1 MSAAYDDVLVQIAE
15 YAAHP
20 ERIESELAL
29 RTAHLSFLDATACAF
44 LGLADAECRRTAEP
58 LFPTAAPHPSRVLA
72 TGYATD
78 PVQAAFS
85 TGTLIRWLDF
95 NDTWLALEW
104 GHPSDNLAAILPLA
118 DHLAQRA
125 RAAGG
130 TPPTVRD
137 VLVAMIQAHEIQGV
151 LALGTALNRH
161 GLDHVAYVRIASAAV
176 ATRLLG
182 GSEEDIRRALG
193 HAWVDGGALRTYR
206 HTPNVTWRKS
216 WAAGDA
222 ASRAVRLAY
231 LALRG
236 AESPRTPLTA
246 KGWGFQDS
254 LLGGHQ
260 VALPQPLGSYVMENV
275 LLKPWFPAEYHGQT
289 AVEAAFRLAPA
300 VRDRV
305 TAIDRIEIR
314 THEAAVRIID
324 KTGPLANPADRDHCL
339 QYMVAIALLHGR
351 LDEEHYTD
359 EAAAEPRVDALRERM
374 IVTEDPEYSRAYL
387 DPAERAVANALRITF
402 SDGTDTGWQEI
413 RIPIGHPR
421 RRPEAEPLVRDKL
434 RRGLRAALDAERA
447 ELVAERLADRG
458 GLLDTPADD
467 LLDLLVV
474 R

>member
-1 MSAAYDDVLVQIAE
+1 MSVGYDEVIEQIAE
-15 YAAHP
+15 YTAHP
-20 ERIESELAL
+20 ERIDSDLAL
-29 RTAHLSFLDATACAF
+29 RTARLSFLDAVACAF
-44 LGLADAECRRTAEP
+44 LGLADAECRRMAEP
-58 LFPTAAPHPSRVLA
+58 LFPSAVAHPSRVIG
-72 TGYATD
+72 TSYATD

-104 GHPSDNLAAILPLA
+104 GHPSDNLAAILPVA

-125 RAAGG
+125 RAAGDAA
-130 TPPTVRD
+130 PTLRD

-161 GLDHVAYVRIASAAV
+161 GLDHVAFVRVASTAV

-193 HAWVDGGALRTYR
+193 HAWTDGGALRTYR
-206 HTPNVTWRKS
+206 HAPNVTWRKS

-222 ASRAVRLAY
+222 ASRAVKLSY

-236 AESPRTPLTA
+236 AEAPRTPLTA

-260 VALPQPLGSYVMENV
+260 VTLPQPLGSYVMENV

-289 AVEAAFRLAPA
+289 AVEAAFRLAP
-300 VRDRV
+300 VVKDRIDQ
-305 TAIDRIEIR
+305 IDRIEVR

-339 QYMVAIALLHGR
+339 QYMIAIGLLHGR
-351 LDEEHYTD
+351 LDEEHYSD
-359 EAAAEPRVDALRERM
+359 EVAADPRIDMLRERTT
-374 IVTEDPEYSRAYL
+374 VTEDPEYSRAYL

-402 SDGTDTGWQEI
+402 RDGTDTGWVEV

-421 RRPEAEPLVRDKL
+421 RRQEAEPLVHEKL
-434 RRGLRAALDAERA
+434 RRGLGSVLPADRAAQAVEVLSDWDSLRRPVDE
-447 ELVAERLADRG
+447 
-458 GLLDTPADD
+458 
-467 LLDLLVV
+467 LLDLLVAP
-474 R
+474 